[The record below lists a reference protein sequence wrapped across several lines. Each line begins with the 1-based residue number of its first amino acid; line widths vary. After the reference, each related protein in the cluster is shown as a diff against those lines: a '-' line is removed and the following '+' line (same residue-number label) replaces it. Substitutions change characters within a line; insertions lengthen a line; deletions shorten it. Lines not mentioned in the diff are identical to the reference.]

1 MAESSVPASSVPASS
16 VPASRVPA
24 SRRRALLA
32 GAGAVCAAALAG
44 CARYNSNSGIAGPP
58 PVPSSSAPATSAG
71 GSGTGA
77 AGSSGPAALTTTS
90 QVPVGGGQILTAQK
104 IVVTQPQA
112 GTFKA
117 FSAVCTHQGCIVDA
131 VANGTIDC
139 PCHGSEFSVKN
150 GSVVSGPAPSPLP
163 RKSITVAGGK
173 ITLA

>member
-16 VPASRVPA
+16 VPA

-139 PCHGSEFSVKN
+139 PCHGSKFAVAT
-150 GSVVSGPAPSPLP
+150 GAVVNGPAARPPPPVRLEVQGT
-163 RKSITVAGGK
+163 SIVQA
-173 ITLA
+173 